1 MNSLYFIDAA
11 IRSMNKYGEELC
23 GDHVEYINLVNSK
36 IIVLSDGLGSG
47 VKANILATLTSKIAA
62 TMLKEGATLEETVD
76 TIVHTLP
83 VCSERH
89 LAYSTF
95 TIIRVFNDGKAYVA
109 EFDSPSVF
117 LIKDGEST
125 ELEKI
130 EKYINGKKIFES
142 SFTLDKDSTLVAVS
156 DGVIH
161 AGVGKSLDLGW
172 QWKNVCEFLKTYDKN
187 AEAAQTAEAVLEK
200 CRGYYENEAGDDTTV
215 IAVKL
220 RKQETINLFTGPP
233 KDPDK
238 DYEIIK
244 KILQAEGKVVVCGG
258 TTSSIVART
267 LNVEMEADLSTMTVD
282 IPPVGII
289 KGIEL
294 VTEGVITIGKAL
306 EIMKSFMSQSMREK
320 AEKEMQEK
328 NAAAMLAT
336 LLIERCATLNLWIGQ
351 AVNPAHQGGNYP
363 MDFQFKMNQ
372 LKELAAVVE
381 NMGKRV
387 NIIYI

>member
-1 MNSLYFIDAA
+1 MYFIDAA
-11 IRSMNKYGEELC
+11 SKSINKAGEELC
-23 GDHVEYINLVNSK
+23 GDHVEYINLVDSK
-36 IIVLSDGLGSG
+36 ILVLSDGLGSG

-62 TMLKEGATLEETVD
+62 TMLKEGATIEETVD

-83 VCSERH
+83 ICRERH

-95 TIIRVFNDGKAYVA
+95 TIIRVFNDGRAYIA

-117 LIKDGEST
+117 VVKNGERV
-125 ELEKI
+125 ELK
-130 EKYINGKKIFES
+130 KVKKTINNKQIYES
-142 SFTLDKDSTLVAVS
+142 SFTLDKDSLLVAVS

-161 AGVGKSLDLGW
+161 AGVGHSLALGW
-172 QWKNVCEFLKTYDKN
+172 QWKNICKFLQEIDKN
-187 AEAAQTAEAVLEK
+187 AESKQVVDAVLDK
-200 CRGYYENEAGDDTTV
+200 CREYYENEAGDDATA
-215 IAVKL
+215 IAVKI

-258 TTSSIVART
+258 TSSSIVART
-267 LNVEMEADLSTMTVD
+267 LGVEMEVDLSTMTVD

-306 EIMKSFMSQSMREK
+306 DIMKDFMSVSMHRK
-320 AEKEMQEK
+320 AEKNMQEK

-336 LLIERCATLNLWIGQ
+336 LLIERCDNLNLWVGQ
-351 AVNPAHQGGNYP
+351 AVNPVHQRGNYP

-372 LKELAAVVE
+372 IKELASVVE
-381 NMGKRV
+381 NMGKKV

>member
-1 MNSLYFIDAA
+1 MYFIDAA
-11 IRSMNKYGEELC
+11 VKNINKAGEELC
-23 GDHVEYINLVNSK
+23 GDHVEYINLIDSK
-36 IIVLSDGLGSG
+36 ILVLSDGLGSG

-62 TMLKEGATLEETVD
+62 TMLKEGATIEETVD

-83 VCSERH
+83 ICSERH

-95 TIIRVFNDGKAYVA
+95 TIIRVFNDGRAYVA
-109 EFDSPSVF
+109 QFDSPSVF
-117 LIKDGEST
+117 VIRNGESV

-130 EKYINGKKIFES
+130 KKTINDKVIYES
-142 SFTLDKDSTLVAVS
+142 SFTLDKDSLLVAVS

-161 AGVGKSLDLGW
+161 AGVGHSLDLGW
-172 QWKNVCEFLKTYDKN
+172 QWKNVCEYLKQIDKD
-187 AEAAQTAEAVLEK
+187 AESKQIADAVLNK
-200 CRGYYENEAGDDTTV
+200 CREYYEDEAGDDTTV
-215 IAVKL
+215 IAVKI

-238 DYEIIK
+238 DYEVIK

-267 LNVEMEADLSTMTVD
+267 LGEELEVDLSTMTVD
-282 IPPVGII
+282 IPPVGKI

-294 VTEGVITIGKAL
+294 VTEGVITISKAL
-306 EIMKSFMSQSMREK
+306 DIMKGFMSLSMHQKSEK
-320 AEKEMQEK
+320 SMQER

-336 LLIERCATLNLWIGQ
+336 LLIERCEILNLWVGQ

-372 LKELAAVVE
+372 ISELASVVKK
-381 NMGKRV
+381 MGKKV